1 MDDRVIQSRAKTSE
15 WNEYVIS
22 WLSHSTYVNL
32 IPLTCLK
39 ENENEI
45 ESVPSEEEN
54 EEMNEKHEDDHE
66 VDFEEIEDEIQ
77 KIPKLNLNRLMS
89 ARSTCSVKRTQF
101 KLAPS
106 HLIGRS
112 HNDFWLVDYWTGW
125 KPNIFKIYQE

>member
-1 MDDRVIQSRAKTSE
+1 MLILFK
-15 WNEYVIS
+15 
-22 WLSHSTYVNL
+22 NL
-32 IPLTCLK
+32 IPLTCLQ

-101 KLAPS
+101 KFRAKPS
-106 HLIGRS
+106 HWS
-112 HNDFWLVDYWTGW
+112 
-125 KPNIFKIYQE
+125 KS

>member
-1 MDDRVIQSRAKTSE
+1 M
-15 WNEYVIS
+15 
-22 WLSHSTYVNL
+22 
-32 IPLTCLK
+32 K
-39 ENENEI
+39 ENEDEI

-101 KLAPS
+101 KLEPS
-106 HLIGRS
+106 HLIGRN
-112 HNDFWLVDYWTGW
+112 HNDF
-125 KPNIFKIYQE
+125 